1 MAIQQLTQPILNPIV
16 AFDATKSNTISFIVI
31 GGAQV
36 IGNRLVISD
45 NKTGQ
50 EVYNKVQSTMKLEHL
65 IPANTLKNGGYY
77 NAVIYTID
85 NGGNES
91 SASIAIPFY
100 CYSQPILTIDNIPI
114 TETIENGTYKFT
126 GNYLQLEKEILNS
139 YQYTLYDSNKEILS
153 QSPLIYYETD
163 NSLSYTFV
171 GMSNDTSYYVELTGQ
186 TINGTKISSGLRY
199 FTVRYL
205 QPASFAICDL
215 VNNCEDGYIQI
226 SSNIVAIDGNS
237 NPKPPIYIDDKEVD
251 LRDPNAWVEWSE
263 GFRIQ
268 NNFTMR
274 AWGRDFNPYEKIITL
289 TNNLNSE
296 EKPNK
301 IELKWMLGDTIKKL
315 PEITTVYGKNVNL
328 VDSENDK
335 ITNLSIRGSSIQNSE
350 QGKDFGTEK
359 SLSIDTIKQTPLQVN
374 ILGNVEQKTVK
385 GIQLLEGTNEGTT
398 GWLFATNPSNKGII
412 KEVDYLGTKA
422 AEFSVSEEINS
433 WKYIKRQF
441 KDYSKLKKNT
451 KYTILL
457 DVKTNYDESAFSISL
472 KNNIGTNVFL
482 EFPIASINNTSRRL
496 KLVGT
501 SNDLELTDQFLY
513 ISAGHIGVPG
523 RKLIITNLIMVEGDY
538 SNKDLEWEEYTNLE
552 GMPSINYPSE
562 IRAVGDNINLLENI
576 AKTQIIN
583 GVEFTVNP
591 DKTIKINGTAT
602 SNTSL
607 DITGNFAITEQ
618 SIFSGMCDGYG
629 YNKMLIQIQGADY
642 NVNIPN
648 SNPQILQPK
657 DNVKVRIYIYAGTSI
672 NNAIIKPKIEKGTVA
687 TSYSEFEQ
695 GSVEIKK
702 TSANYYNVKSYV
714 GSQPPPADENDWI
727 TLTGNN
733 TGTSAKYLNYF
744 TENLNLN
751 IGKNYWIVAEI
762 KNVSG
767 KGTFHVTS
775 RDVGR
780 EDGQFFGNPIQIAE
794 IKKGDKVIFQK
805 TAMASANFGLRTFVS
820 LSQGESCNITF
831 RLSVLKDEPNVQLW
845 KYIPYDKETFLL
857 PVQKP
862 MLTGDYFDR
871 SSDKEIHTWKKVVLD
886 GVNNKVFQG
895 NTSVSGK
902 YRYQFNDADLKDCSL
917 TPPDNIAY
925 CESLPLLESG
935 QTYDCNYGFT
945 VKYGGIYIYTDGKPV
960 ADFNT
965 QLQTNNMVFYIPVI
979 ENAYEKLNF
988 TTEQKQVLDELNL
1001 TLSYPPTTNF
1011 STTENLA
1018 LLDIKKYSI
1027 PNINNPLKIYSVG
1040 DRKNIINIS
1049 DFNISYNQE
1058 YNKTTYTDFKLR
1070 SGYIYTL
1077 SFDFE
1082 INDASTDLYFDIGYG
1097 KNNSWEGEI
1106 IESTQYIN
1114 SNKGRNKITFLVPD
1128 KIGNKEFP
1136 QDTYLYIKFV
1146 KTIILANVDID
1157 ISNIQL
1163 ESGGIATD
1171 YQVPNMYNIYPTVSG
1186 KNLYDYKKPV
1196 YILRNNVT
1204 YQGIS
1209 NGYDLQVVN
1218 VATSQDTYFSIG
1230 YRNILNAG
1238 EKYAISYQYE
1248 GNLKGFKLYVTEKE
1262 GQERIQEIKINNG
1275 VFTMPEGLYDLQ
1287 LVFFVDATNAS
1298 NSLEIW
1304 NIQIEKNN
1312 EITDYEPYKENTSI
1326 ITLDKPLMAIGSE
1339 SYADLI
1345 SLKSLNILNPDSQS
1359 ANVVGNKTYSF
1370 MQNGNNTYYIWY
1382 YNSQGNLIKY
1392 LDEEGHEKSG
1402 EIIKG
1407 SGIFTTHK
1415 DCAKIIV
1422 TKTNDPDLKDL
1433 TKSEILNNHISI
1445 SKGQVS
1451 QYYPYVDRPVLID
1464 YTQERILNGTEKWIA
1479 TSAPNQNQTMYFSI
1493 PNNQAGLT
1501 SDKINCLSDGLS
1513 SYTTAKLWNID
1524 VEGICQSEEFI
1535 SLRIFKSRGV
1545 NSVTTLKTFLSKNNI
1560 KGIFRLSEPTV
1571 KQLTEENANALKSLI
1586 SYSPTSNV
1594 FTNNEIL
1601 GNIEFDYVNNYSEQQ
1616 AQNAYV
1622 QLKCYNSNKM
1632 PYFIHSN
1639 YIDIPEDKNK
1649 IFIWLRRKNNLFD
1662 LKIEDLG
1669 VYNEEDNPTDKTNPI
1684 VTLDINNDDIT
1695 QSQIPVTAHA
1705 IDEIGLKTM
1714 RFSKDNGVSW
1724 DEVVPVDGLASTN
1737 NYVFDNLKADTYY
1750 TIRVEAIDL
1759 SGNIGGISKRVTTK
1773 A

>member
-315 PEITTVYGKNVNL
+315 PEITTIYGKNVNL

-335 ITNLSIRGSSIQNSE
+335 ITNLNIRGSSRQNSE
-350 QGKDFGTEK
+350 PEKDFGTEK

-374 ILGNVEQKTVK
+374 ILGNVEQDVREGYNLYDYIPRVIATTKGLNVTKDIENGYLIVNGTPETNYVSIITGIDITDKLKDKTTYTLWQEK
-385 GIQLLEGTNEGTT
+385 YDIK
-398 GWLFATNPSNKGII
+398 LFLQINARK
-412 KEVDYLGTKA
+412 VDDSGYTYINA
-422 AEFSVSEEINS
+422 ANQKKVFTVDKS
-433 WKYIKRQF
+433 KYIQ
-441 KDYSKLKKNT
+441 
-451 KYTILL
+451 YTITIQTGL
-457 DVKTNYDESAFSISL
+457 TTQAGTFSNYKNRYMFYEGADNKPYEQYGASPSL
-472 KNNIGTNVFL
+472 
-482 EFPIASINNTSRRL
+482 E
-496 KLVGT
+496 
-501 SNDLELTDQFLY
+501 
-513 ISAGHIGVPG
+513 
-523 RKLIITNLIMVEGDY
+523 
-538 SNKDLEWEEYTNLE
+538 
-552 GMPSINYPSE
+552 YPSE
-562 IRAVGDNINLLENI
+562 IRAVGD
-576 AKTQIIN
+576 K
-583 GVEFTVNP
+583 
-591 DKTIKINGTAT
+591 
-602 SNTSL
+602 
-607 DITGNFAITEQ
+607 
-618 SIFSGMCDGYG
+618 
-629 YNKMLIQIQGADY
+629 
-642 NVNIPN
+642 
-648 SNPQILQPK
+648 
-657 DNVKVRIYIYAGTSI
+657 
-672 NNAIIKPKIEKGTVA
+672 
-687 TSYSEFEQ
+687 

-702 TSANYYNVKSYV
+702 TSANYYNVKSYA
-714 GSQPPPADENDWI
+714 GSQPPPVDENDWI
-727 TLTGNN
+727 TITGNN
-733 TGTSAKYLNYF
+733 TGTSPKYLNYF
-744 TENLNLN
+744 TRNLDV
-751 IGKNYWIVAEI
+751 IVGEKYWIVAEV
-762 KNVSG
+762 KNVLG
-767 KGTFHVTS
+767 KGTFNITS
-775 RDVGR
+775 QDNNQ
-780 EDGQFFGNPIQIAE
+780 GQFKGYVKQIQDIKAGDVFIYQSTAVKTEGNE
-794 IKKGDKVIFQK
+794 H
-805 TAMASANFGLRTFVS
+805 GLRTFIELRPGGS
-820 LSQGESCNITF
+820 ANITF

-862 MLTGDYFDR
+862 MLTGDYFDK

-886 GVNNKVFQG
+886 GIKNKVIQG

-935 QTYDCNYGFT
+935 QTHDCNYGFT
-945 VKYGGIYIYTDGKPV
+945 VKYGGIYIYTDGKPA

-1018 LLDIKKYSI
+1018 LLDIKKYPI
-1027 PNINNPLKIYSVG
+1027 PNINNPSKIYSVG

-1049 DFNISYNQE
+1049 DFNVSYNQE
-1058 YNKTTYTDFKLR
+1058 YDETTYTDFKLR

-1077 SFDFE
+1077 SFDFK
-1082 INDASTDLYFDIGYG
+1082 INNASTDLYFDIGYG
-1097 KNNSWEGEI
+1097 KDNSWQGEM
-1106 IESTQYIN
+1106 IESTQYLN
-1114 SNKGRNKITFLVPD
+1114 LNEGRNKVTFLVPD
-1128 KIGNKEFP
+1128 KINGEEFP
-1136 QDTYLYIKFV
+1136 QGTYLYIKFV
-1146 KTIILANVDID
+1146 KTIILADVDID

-1171 YQVPNMYNIYPTVSG
+1171 YQAPNMYNIYPTVSG

-1209 NGYDLQVVN
+1209 NGYNLQVVN
-1218 VATSQDTYFSIG
+1218 VVTSQDTYFSIG

-1248 GNLKGFKLYVTEKE
+1248 GNLKGFKLYATEKE
-1262 GQERIQEIKINNG
+1262 EQERIQEIEINNG
-1275 VFTMPEGLYDLQ
+1275 VFIMPEGLYDLQ

-1304 NIQIEKNN
+1304 NIQIEKSN
-1312 EITDYEPYKENTSI
+1312 EITDYEPYKENTSV

-1339 SYADLI
+1339 NYADLI
-1345 SLKSLNILNPDSQS
+1345 ALKSLNILNPENQS
-1359 ANVVGNKTYSF
+1359 ANVVGESVYAF
-1370 MQNGNNTYYIWY
+1370 IQDGNNTYYIWY

-1402 EIIKG
+1402 EVIKG
-1407 SGIFTTHK
+1407 SGVFTTHK
-1415 DCAKIIV
+1415 DCVKIIV
-1422 TKTNDPDLKDL
+1422 TKTNNPKQKDL
-1433 TKSEILNNHISI
+1433 TKSEILSNHIYI
-1445 SKGQVS
+1445 EKGKAT

-1493 PNNQAGLT
+1493 PNNQVGLT
-1501 SDKINCLSDGLS
+1501 SDKINCLSDELS

-1524 VEGICQSEEFI
+1524 VEGICQSGAYI
-1535 SLRIFKSRGV
+1535 SLRILKSRGV
-1545 NSVTTLKTFLSKNNI
+1545 TSVSTLKTFLSKNNI
-1560 KGIFRLSEPTV
+1560 KGVFRLAEPLI
-1571 KQLTEENANALKSLI
+1571 KQLTEENANALKTLV
-1586 SYSPTSNV
+1586 SYNPESNV
-1594 FTNNEIL
+1594 FTNNELL
-1601 GNIEFDYVNNYSEQQ
+1601 GNIGFDYVNNYSEQQ
-1616 AQNAYV
+1616 AQNAYI

-1632 PYFIHSN
+1632 PYFTHSN
-1639 YIDIPEDKNK
+1639 YIDIPEDTSKV
-1649 IFIWLRRKNNLFD
+1649 FIWLRRKNNLFD

-1669 VYNEEDNPTDKTNPI
+1669 IYNEEDNPIDKTKPI
-1684 VTLDINNDDIT
+1684 VTIDINNNDIT
-1695 QSQIPVTAHA
+1695 QSQIPITAHA
-1705 IDEIGLKTM
+1705 IDETGLRTI
-1714 RFSKDNGVSW
+1714 RFSKDNGLSW
-1724 DEVVPVDGLASTN
+1724 DEVVPIDGVASTN

-1759 SGNIGGISKRVTTK
+1759 SGNIGGISQRVTTK

>member
-251 LRDPNAWVEWSE
+251 LRDPNTWVEWNE

-315 PEITTVYGKNVNL
+315 PEITTAYGKNVNL
-328 VDSENDK
+328 VDSEDDK

-374 ILGNVEQKTVK
+374 ILGNVEQDVREGYNLCPDDINNWESGQYGGDGNKAPDNNAIRLKELLKIDSNSSYFLRTFSTDYNFIIRAYNANKVFTRSLGSQADSSIIKINDNEEYLGVSLWSPK
-385 GIQLLEGTNEGTT
+385 GKPSTYDNYVELFKNNTIKPFITT
-398 GWLFATNPSNKGII
+398 ESNKEKPYEQYG
-412 KEVDYLGTKA
+412 A
-422 AEFSVSEEINS
+422 SP
-433 WKYIKRQF
+433 
-441 KDYSKLKKNT
+441 
-451 KYTILL
+451 
-457 DVKTNYDESAFSISL
+457 SL
-472 KNNIGTNVFL
+472 
-482 EFPIASINNTSRRL
+482 E
-496 KLVGT
+496 
-501 SNDLELTDQFLY
+501 
-513 ISAGHIGVPG
+513 
-523 RKLIITNLIMVEGDY
+523 
-538 SNKDLEWEEYTNLE
+538 
-552 GMPSINYPSE
+552 YPSE
-562 IRAVGDNINLLENI
+562 IRAVGDNINLLENK
-576 AKTQIIN
+576 AKTTTVN
-583 GVEFTVNP
+583 GVTFTVNE
-591 DKTIKINGTAT
+591 DGTVIANGTAGIGGINFYVNNGFELEKGEYVLT
-602 SNTSL
+602 SEKNPTSSKYFTYI
-607 DITGNFAITEQ
+607 DPIDVSTAGNYKFVLEEKSLLKARIVVREGQ
-618 SIFSGMCDGYG
+618 VL
-629 YNKMLIQIQGADY
+629 N
-642 NVNIPN
+642 NVVFY
-648 SNPQILQPK
+648 PK
-657 DNVKVRIYIYAGTSI
+657 L
-672 NNAIIKPKIEKGTVA
+672 EKGTVA

-702 TSANYYNVKSYV
+702 TSANYYNVKSYA
-714 GSQPPPADENDWI
+714 GSQPPPVDENDWI
-727 TLTGNN
+727 TITGNN
-733 TGTSAKYLNYF
+733 TGTSPKYLNYF
-744 TENLNLN
+744 TRNLDV
-751 IGKNYWIVAEI
+751 IVGEKYWIVAEV
-762 KNVSG
+762 KNVLG
-767 KGTFHVTS
+767 KGTFNITS
-775 RDVGR
+775 QDNNQ
-780 EDGQFFGNPIQIAE
+780 GQFKGYVKQIQD
-794 IKKGDKVIFQK
+794 IKAGDVFIYQSTAVK
-805 TAMASANFGLRTFVS
+805 TEGDEHGLRTFIG
-820 LSQGESCNITF
+820 LRPGESANITF

-886 GVNNKVFQG
+886 GVNNKVIQIG
-895 NTSVSGK
+895 TSQNNK
-902 YRYQFNDADLKDCSL
+902 WRYQYKSEDFKDSSL
-917 TPPDNIAY
+917 TKPDNLAY
-925 CESLPLLESG
+925 CDSLPLLERAK
-935 QTYDCNYGFT
+935 TFDCEYGFT
-945 VKYGGIYIYTDGKPV
+945 VASGGLYIYTDGKP
-960 ADFNT
+960 ATDFNT
-965 QLQTNNMVFYIPVI
+965 QLQTNNMIFYIPVKD
-979 ENAYEKLNF
+979 NLYEKLNF
-988 TTEQKQVLDELNL
+988 TTEQKQVLDELNS

-1027 PNINNPLKIYSVG
+1027 PNINNPSKIYSVG

-1077 SFDFE
+1077 SFDFK

-1209 NGYDLQVVN
+1209 NGYNLQVVN

>member
-114 TETIENGTYKFT
+114 TEIIENGTYKFT

-315 PEITTVYGKNVNL
+315 PEITTIYGKNVNL

-335 ITNLSIRGSSIQNSE
+335 ITNLSIRGSSRQNSE
-350 QGKDFGTEK
+350 PEKDFGTEK

-374 ILGNVEQKTVK
+374 ILGNVEQNVREGYNLFNVKNILNKFITDNGVELANENWVLSDFIEVEEFTDYLLGWTSTSPVFQARIILYNKDKSFMQVLNFFYENMYKKTFRTIQNCKYVRISYSTNVRGQEVKRKNVQLVK
-385 GIQLLEGTNEGTT
+385 GTT
-398 GWLFATNPSNKGII
+398 EKPYEPYGASPSP
-412 KEVDYLGTKA
+412 E
-422 AEFSVSEEINS
+422 
-433 WKYIKRQF
+433 
-441 KDYSKLKKNT
+441 
-451 KYTILL
+451 
-457 DVKTNYDESAFSISL
+457 
-472 KNNIGTNVFL
+472 
-482 EFPIASINNTSRRL
+482 
-496 KLVGT
+496 
-501 SNDLELTDQFLY
+501 
-513 ISAGHIGVPG
+513 
-523 RKLIITNLIMVEGDY
+523 
-538 SNKDLEWEEYTNLE
+538 
-552 GMPSINYPSE
+552 YPSE
-562 IRAVGDNINLLENI
+562 IRAVGDNINLLENT
-576 AKTQIIN
+576 AKTLTTN
-583 GVEFTVNP
+583 GITFTVNT
-591 DKTIKINGTAT
+591 DGTVVANGIAKAEA
-602 SNTSL
+602 SL
-607 DITGNFAITEQ
+607 T
-618 SIFSGMCDGYG
+618 
-629 YNKMLIQIQGADY
+629 
-642 NVNIPN
+642 
-648 SNPQILQPK
+648 
-657 DNVKVRIYIYAGTSI
+657 I
-672 NNAIIKPKIEKGTVA
+672 NNQINLEKGEYCISGCPKGGGNNTYRIGLWNNTWESIALDLGDSSNFTLQQNTEAIKCAINIKQGTTVKNIVFKPKIEKGTA
-687 TSYSEFEQ
+687 PTSHSKFGQ
-695 GSVEIKK
+695 GSVGIKK
-702 TSANYYNVKSYV
+702 QNKNIAPKLKEGKLKKQNTFICNCKKGESFTLSSRGTTTTTDSRLFLRTNTEFTERTDSFIEQEK
-714 GSQPPPADENDWI
+714 I
-727 TLTGNN
+727 TLNGTEQKITITSTIDGILYIRTGSGPQIYNFE
-733 TGTSAKYLNYF
+733 YLQIEKGKVA
-744 TENLNLN
+744 TE
-751 IGKNYWIVAEI
+751 YAEHQEQTKI
-762 KNVSG
+762 
-767 KGTFHVTS
+767 
-775 RDVGR
+775 
-780 EDGQFFGNPIQIAE
+780 
-794 IKKGDKVIFQK
+794 
-805 TAMASANFGLRTFVS
+805 
-820 LSQGESCNITF
+820 
-831 RLSVLKDEPNVQLW
+831 
-845 KYIPYDKETFLL
+845 L

-862 MLTGDYFDR
+862 MLTGDYFDK

-886 GVNNKVFQG
+886 GVNNKVSQG

-945 VKYGGIYIYTDGKPV
+945 VKYGGIYIYTDGKPA

-1018 LLDIKKYSI
+1018 LLDIKKYPI
-1027 PNINNPLKIYSVG
+1027 PNINNPSKIYSVG
-1040 DRKNIINIS
+1040 DRKNIINIR
-1049 DFNISYNQE
+1049 DFNVSYNQE
-1058 YNKTTYTDFKLR
+1058 YDETTYTDFKLR

-1077 SFDFE
+1077 SFDFK
-1082 INDASTDLYFDIGYG
+1082 INNASTDLYFDIGYG
-1097 KNNSWEGEI
+1097 KDNSWQGEM
-1106 IESTQYIN
+1106 IESTQYLN
-1114 SNKGRNKITFLVPD
+1114 LNEGRNKVTFLVPD
-1128 KIGNKEFP
+1128 KINGEEFP
-1136 QDTYLYIKFV
+1136 QGTYLYIKFV
-1146 KTIILANVDID
+1146 KTIILADVDID

-1171 YQVPNMYNIYPTVSG
+1171 YQAPNMYNIYPTVSG

-1209 NGYDLQVVN
+1209 NGYNLQVVN
-1218 VATSQDTYFSIG
+1218 VVTSQDTYFSIG

-1248 GNLKGFKLYVTEKE
+1248 GNLKGFKLYATEKE
-1262 GQERIQEIKINNG
+1262 EQERIQEIEINNG
-1275 VFTMPEGLYDLQ
+1275 VFIMPEGLYDLQ

-1304 NIQIEKNN
+1304 NIQIEKSN
-1312 EITDYEPYKENTSI
+1312 EITDYEPYKENTSV

-1339 SYADLI
+1339 NYADLI
-1345 SLKSLNILNPDSQS
+1345 ALKSLNILNPENQS
-1359 ANVVGNKTYSF
+1359 ANVVGESVYAF
-1370 MQNGNNTYYIWY
+1370 IQDGNNTYYIWY

-1402 EIIKG
+1402 EVIKG
-1407 SGIFTTHK
+1407 SGVFTTHK
-1415 DCAKIIV
+1415 DCVKIIV
-1422 TKTNDPDLKDL
+1422 TKTNNPKQKDL
-1433 TKSEILNNHISI
+1433 TKSEILSNHIYI
-1445 SKGQVS
+1445 EKGKAT

-1493 PNNQAGLT
+1493 PNNQVGLT
-1501 SDKINCLSDGLS
+1501 SDKINCLSDELS

-1524 VEGICQSEEFI
+1524 IEGICQSGEYI
-1535 SLRIFKSRGV
+1535 SLRILKSRGV
-1545 NSVTTLKTFLSKNNI
+1545 TSVSTLKTFLSKNNI
-1560 KGIFRLSEPTV
+1560 KGVFRLAEPLI
-1571 KQLTEENANALKSLI
+1571 KQLTEENANALKTLV
-1586 SYSPTSNV
+1586 SYNPESNV
-1594 FTNNEIL
+1594 FTNNELL
-1601 GNIEFDYVNNYSEQQ
+1601 GNIGFDYVNNYSEQQ
-1616 AQNAYV
+1616 AQNAYI

-1632 PYFIHSN
+1632 PYFTHSN
-1639 YIDIPEDKNK
+1639 YIDIPEDTSKV
-1649 IFIWLRRKNNLFD
+1649 FIWLRRKNNLFD

-1669 VYNEEDNPTDKTNPI
+1669 IYNEEDNPIDKTKPI
-1684 VTLDINNDDIT
+1684 VTIDINNNDIT
-1695 QSQIPVTAHA
+1695 QSQIPITAHA
-1705 IDEIGLKTM
+1705 IDETGLRTI
-1714 RFSKDNGVSW
+1714 RFSKDNGLSW
-1724 DEVVPVDGLASTN
+1724 DEVVPIDGVASTN

-1759 SGNIGGISKRVTTK
+1759 SGNIGGISQRVTTK

>member
-374 ILGNVEQKTVK
+374 ILGNVEQDVR
-385 GIQLLEGTNEGTT
+385 EGYN
-398 GWLFATNPSNKGII
+398 LFNNIATNGEYNGVTRIVNKDKSITFNGNSSNNWANYKIGEFKGENKKYYLSGSPKTENFNKIFLTVHNPTGADIAQSKNGSIVEFTPETGITYEVICAISPNTNLSNINFKPMITTESNKEKPYEPYG
-412 KEVDYLGTKA
+412 
-422 AEFSVSEEINS
+422 
-433 WKYIKRQF
+433 
-441 KDYSKLKKNT
+441 
-451 KYTILL
+451 
-457 DVKTNYDESAFSISL
+457 
-472 KNNIGTNVFL
+472 
-482 EFPIASINNTSRRL
+482 AS
-496 KLVGT
+496 
-501 SNDLELTDQFLY
+501 
-513 ISAGHIGVPG
+513 
-523 RKLIITNLIMVEGDY
+523 
-538 SNKDLEWEEYTNLE
+538 
-552 GMPSINYPSE
+552 PSPEYPSE

-714 GSQPPPADENDWI
+714 GSNPPLVDKDDWI

-733 TGTSAKYLNYF
+733 TETSAKYLNYF
-744 TENLNLN
+744 TENLDLN
-751 IGKNYWIVAEI
+751 IGENYWIVAEI

-780 EDGQFFGNPIQIAE
+780 EDGQFFGNPIQIAK

-805 TAMASANFGLRTFVS
+805 TAMASANFGLRTFIS

-886 GVNNKVFQG
+886 GVNNKVIQIG
-895 NTSVSGK
+895 TSQNNK
-902 YRYQFNDADLKDCSL
+902 WRYQYESEDFKDSSL
-917 TPPDNIAY
+917 TKPDDLAY
-925 CESLPLLESG
+925 CDSLPLLERAK
-935 QTYDCNYGFT
+935 TFDCEYGFT
-945 VKYGGIYIYTDGKPV
+945 VASGGLYIYTDGKPA

-965 QLQTNNMVFYIPVI
+965 QLQTNNMIFYIPVKD
-979 ENAYEKLNF
+979 NLYEKLNF

-1018 LLDIKKYSI
+1018 LLDIKKYPI
-1027 PNINNPLKIYSVG
+1027 PNINNPSKIYSVG

-1171 YQVPNMYNIYPTVSG
+1171 YQAPNMYNIYPTVSG

-1230 YRNILNAG
+1230 YKNILNAG

-1415 DCAKIIV
+1415 DCVKIIV

>member
-315 PEITTVYGKNVNL
+315 PEITTIYGKNVNL

-335 ITNLSIRGSSIQNSE
+335 ITNLSIRGSSRQNSE
-350 QGKDFGTEK
+350 PEKDFGTEK

-374 ILGNVEQKTVK
+374 ILGNVEQDVREGYNLYDYIPRVIATTKGLNVTKDIENGYLIVNGTPETDYVSIITGIDITDKLKDKTTYTLWQEKYDIKLFLQINARKVDDSGYTYINAANQK
-385 GIQLLEGTNEGTT
+385 KVFTVDKSKYIQYTITIQTGLTTQAGTFSNYKNRYMLYEGTDDKPYEQYG
-398 GWLFATNPSNKGII
+398 ASPS
-412 KEVDYLGTKA
+412 
-422 AEFSVSEEINS
+422 
-433 WKYIKRQF
+433 
-441 KDYSKLKKNT
+441 
-451 KYTILL
+451 
-457 DVKTNYDESAFSISL
+457 
-472 KNNIGTNVFL
+472 L
-482 EFPIASINNTSRRL
+482 E
-496 KLVGT
+496 
-501 SNDLELTDQFLY
+501 
-513 ISAGHIGVPG
+513 
-523 RKLIITNLIMVEGDY
+523 
-538 SNKDLEWEEYTNLE
+538 
-552 GMPSINYPSE
+552 YPSE
-562 IRAVGDNINLLENI
+562 IRAVGD
-576 AKTQIIN
+576 K
-583 GVEFTVNP
+583 
-591 DKTIKINGTAT
+591 
-602 SNTSL
+602 
-607 DITGNFAITEQ
+607 
-618 SIFSGMCDGYG
+618 
-629 YNKMLIQIQGADY
+629 
-642 NVNIPN
+642 
-648 SNPQILQPK
+648 
-657 DNVKVRIYIYAGTSI
+657 
-672 NNAIIKPKIEKGTVA
+672 
-687 TSYSEFEQ
+687 

-714 GSQPPPADENDWI
+714 GSNPPLVDKDDWI

-733 TGTSAKYLNYF
+733 TETSAKYLNYF

-780 EDGQFFGNPIQIAE
+780 EDGQFFGNPIQIAK

-831 RLSVLKDEPNVQLW
+831 RLSVLEDEPNVQLW

-862 MLTGDYFDR
+862 MLTGDYFDK

-886 GVNNKVFQG
+886 GVNNKVSQG

-945 VKYGGIYIYTDGKPV
+945 VKYGGIYIYTDGKPA

-1018 LLDIKKYSI
+1018 LLDIKKYPI
-1027 PNINNPLKIYSVG
+1027 PNINNPSKIYSVG

-1049 DFNISYNQE
+1049 DFNVSYNQE
-1058 YNKTTYTDFKLR
+1058 YDETTYTDFKLR

-1077 SFDFE
+1077 SFDFK
-1082 INDASTDLYFDIGYG
+1082 INNASTDLYFDIGYG
-1097 KNNSWEGEI
+1097 KDNSWQGEM
-1106 IESTQYIN
+1106 IESTQYLN
-1114 SNKGRNKITFLVPD
+1114 LNEGRNKVTFLVPD
-1128 KIGNKEFP
+1128 KINGEEFP

-1146 KTIILANVDID
+1146 KTIILADVDID

-1171 YQVPNMYNIYPTVSG
+1171 YQAPNMYNIYPTVSG

-1209 NGYDLQVVN
+1209 NGYNLQVVN
-1218 VATSQDTYFSIG
+1218 VVTSQDTYFSIG

-1248 GNLKGFKLYVTEKE
+1248 GNLKGFKLYATEKE
-1262 GQERIQEIKINNG
+1262 EQERIQEIKINNG
-1275 VFTMPEGLYDLQ
+1275 VFIMPEGLYDLQ

-1304 NIQIEKNN
+1304 NIQIEKSN
-1312 EITDYEPYKENTSI
+1312 EITDYEPYKENTSV

-1339 SYADLI
+1339 NYADLI
-1345 SLKSLNILNPDSQS
+1345 ALKSLNILNPENQS
-1359 ANVVGNKTYSF
+1359 ANVVGESVYAF
-1370 MQNGNNTYYIWY
+1370 IQDGNNTYYIWY

-1402 EIIKG
+1402 EVIKG
-1407 SGIFTTHK
+1407 SGVFTTHK
-1415 DCAKIIV
+1415 DCVKIIV
-1422 TKTNDPDLKDL
+1422 TKTNNPKQKDL
-1433 TKSEILNNHISI
+1433 TKSEILSNHIYI
-1445 SKGQVS
+1445 EKGKAT

-1501 SDKINCLSDGLS
+1501 SDKINCLSDELS

-1524 VEGICQSEEFI
+1524 VEGICQSEEYI
-1535 SLRIFKSRGV
+1535 SLRILKSRGV
-1545 NSVTTLKTFLSKNNI
+1545 TSVSTLKTFLSKNNI
-1560 KGIFRLSEPTV
+1560 KGVFRLAEPLI
-1571 KQLTEENANALKSLI
+1571 KQLTEENANALKTLV
-1586 SYSPTSNV
+1586 SYNPESNV
-1594 FTNNEIL
+1594 FTNNELL
-1601 GNIEFDYVNNYSEQQ
+1601 GNIGFDYVNNYSEQQ
-1616 AQNAYV
+1616 AQNAYI

-1632 PYFIHSN
+1632 PYFTHSN
-1639 YIDIPEDKNK
+1639 YIDIPEDTSKV
-1649 IFIWLRRKNNLFD
+1649 FIWLRRKNNLFD

-1669 VYNEEDNPTDKTNPI
+1669 IYNEEDNPTDKTKPI
-1684 VTLDINNDDIT
+1684 VTIDINNNDIT
-1695 QSQIPVTAHA
+1695 QSQIPITAHA
-1705 IDEIGLKTM
+1705 IDETGLRTI
-1714 RFSKDNGVSW
+1714 RFSKDNGLSW
-1724 DEVVPVDGLASTN
+1724 DEVVPIDGVASTN

-1759 SGNIGGISKRVTTK
+1759 SGNIGGISQRVTTK

>member
-374 ILGNVEQKTVK
+374 ILGNVEQDVREGYNLFNIKNISNKFITDNGVELANEDWVLSDFIEVEEFTDYLLGWTSTSPVFQARIILYNKDKSFMQVLNFFYENMYKKTFRTIQNCKYVRISYSTSVRGQEVKRKNVQLVK
-385 GIQLLEGTNEGTT
+385 GTT
-398 GWLFATNPSNKGII
+398 EKPYEPYGASPSP
-412 KEVDYLGTKA
+412 E
-422 AEFSVSEEINS
+422 
-433 WKYIKRQF
+433 
-441 KDYSKLKKNT
+441 
-451 KYTILL
+451 
-457 DVKTNYDESAFSISL
+457 
-472 KNNIGTNVFL
+472 
-482 EFPIASINNTSRRL
+482 
-496 KLVGT
+496 
-501 SNDLELTDQFLY
+501 
-513 ISAGHIGVPG
+513 
-523 RKLIITNLIMVEGDY
+523 
-538 SNKDLEWEEYTNLE
+538 
-552 GMPSINYPSE
+552 YPSE
-562 IRAVGDNINLLENI
+562 IRAVGDNINLLENT

-602 SNTSL
+602 ENIST
-607 DITGNFAITEQ
+607 DITKNFAITEQ

-629 YNKMLIQIQGADY
+629 YNKMLIQIQGTDY

-648 SNPQILQPK
+648 STPQVLQPK

-672 NNAIIKPKIEKGTVA
+672 NNAIISPKLEKGTVA
-687 TSYSEFEQ
+687 TSYSKFGQ
-695 GSVEIKK
+695 GSVGIKK
-702 TSANYYNVKSYV
+702 INKNLAPNLKEGKLEKQNTFICNCKKGESFTLSTKGTAEKDGRLFLRTNTDFAEGTDSYAE
-714 GSQPPPADENDWI
+714 QKEI
-727 TLTGNN
+727 TLNGTEQKITITSTIDGFLYIRTGGAAHVYNF
-733 TGTSAKYLNYF
+733 TYLQI
-744 TENLNLN
+744 E
-751 IGKNYWIVAEI
+751 
-762 KNVSG
+762 
-767 KGTFHVTS
+767 KGTVAT
-775 RDVGR
+775 
-780 EDGQFFGNPIQIAE
+780 E
-794 IKKGDKVIFQK
+794 
-805 TAMASANFGLRTFVS
+805 
-820 LSQGESCNITF
+820 
-831 RLSVLKDEPNVQLW
+831 
-845 KYIPYDKETFLL
+845 YIEHQEQTKIL
-857 PVQKP
+857 PMQKP

-886 GVNNKVFQG
+886 GVNNKVIQIG
-895 NTSVSGK
+895 TSQNNK
-902 YRYQFNDADLKDCSL
+902 WRYQYESEDFKDSSL
-917 TPPDNIAY
+917 TKPDDLAY
-925 CESLPLLESG
+925 CDSLPLLERAK
-935 QTYDCNYGFT
+935 TFDCEYGFT
-945 VKYGGIYIYTDGKPV
+945 VASGGLYIYTDGKPA

-965 QLQTNNMVFYIPVI
+965 QLQTNNMIFYIPVKD
-979 ENAYEKLNF
+979 NLYEKLNF

-1018 LLDIKKYSI
+1018 LLDIKKYPI
-1027 PNINNPLKIYSVG
+1027 PNINNPSKIYSVG

-1171 YQVPNMYNIYPTVSG
+1171 YQAPNMYNIYPTVSG

-1402 EIIKG
+1402 EVITG
-1407 SGIFTTHK
+1407 SGVFTTHK
-1415 DCAKIIV
+1415 DCVKITV

-1524 VEGICQSEEFI
+1524 VEGICQSEGFI